1 MKNAANAVASSAMK
15 RPKQER
21 FEFRVTDE
29 IKELFEQAASI
40 SGISVSA
47 FVKMAGRKVAEEIIE
62 SERTLRLTTQS
73 YAKMIE
79 LLTNP
84 PEFNARMTAAI
95 ESSRSGVLK
104 IERRT
109 RSKSNTVF
117 RQD

>member
-40 SGISVSA
+40 SGVSVSA

-62 SERTLRLTTQS
+62 SERTLRLTSQS
-73 YAKMIE
+73 YAKMIK

-84 PEFNARMTAAI
+84 PEFNERMAAAI
-95 ESSRSGVLK
+95 EHSRSGVMK

-109 RSKSNTVF
+109 RSKSTAVF